1 MATRGLYGFRR
12 YGIDKITYNHNDSHP
27 EQLGLTVLEF
37 CAYTPI
43 KEMEK
48 IYDRI
53 ILVDENHIPTHDMI
67 EQCMWANYVNTNVGK
82 GCVTDW
88 YCLLREAQGSLDRF
102 KIDLKY
108 DRPLYMLDYHEFIKD
123 STCCE
128 YAYIINLDTLQ
139 LEFWLGF
146 QKTASVGNRYGT
158 RSDMLGWF
166 PCKLVLEIPLQDIDD
181 VDKFVTEMK
190 ELADSY

>member
-12 YGIDKITYNHNDSHP
+12 YGIDKTTYNHYDSYP
-27 EQLGLTVLEF
+27 ENLGLTVLEF

-67 EQCMWANYVNTNVGK
+67 EQCMWANYFNTNVGK

-88 YCLLREAQGSLDRF
+88 YCLLHETQGDLNRF
-102 KIDLKY
+102 KTELQHDKQSYMIDN
-108 DRPLYMLDYHEFIKD
+108 HEFIKD
-123 STCCE
+123 SISCE
-128 YAYIINLDTLQ
+128 YAYIINLDTLK

-146 QKTASVGNRYGT
+146 QKIATEGNRYGT
-158 RSDMLGWF
+158 QSDTFGYF
-166 PCKLVLEIPLQDIDD
+166 PCKMVLEIPLENITNIDKY
-181 VDKFVTEMK
+181 VSSMR